1 MPAAVPSALRP
12 GLLLSGLLVLA
23 GPGCRSRAPE
33 AGEAR
38 GGPVFEDVAQTSG
51 LRFDHRNGRQGD
63 HLFPEITGA
72 GVAFL
77 DYDNDGDL
85 DAYLVQA
92 ARRIDGPPPPGQE
105 RAAMGRL
112 FRNDLGPGPGGAP
125 RLRFTDVT
133 EASGIR
139 ATGYGQGVAVGDY
152 DNDGWPDVY
161 LTNYG
166 PNQLWR
172 NRGDGT
178 FEDVTAGAGCD
189 DARWST
195 SALFVDYDRDGWLDL
210 FVAAYV
216 DYRPG
221 TRKPCLSAAGAP
233 DYCGP
238 ENYAPET
245 HRLFHNRRDGTF
257 EDVSGR
263 SGILAEA
270 GSGLGVVAADFD
282 RDGWPDL
289 YVANDQMR
297 NVLWM
302 NQRDGTFRD
311 NGLLSGTAFDAGGE
325 ALGSMGVAAG
335 DGDEDGDPDVL
346 VTNLDT
352 ESVTF
357 YANAGNGLFEDRTA
371 ASGLAGPSKPM
382 SGWGTAF
389 LDYDSDGLLD
399 LATVN
404 GLVLRDA
411 GQVAAGVPFPYAQP
425 KQLFRNRGGGRF
437 DETSAQAGPAFLA
450 AQNSRGL
457 ALGDVDN
464 DGDGDLLVGN
474 IEGKAQLLLNRV
486 GSRRHWLGLRLLS
499 GPNGRDLLG
508 SEVTLRRAG
517 QPPRMRLAHAGASC
531 FSSHDP
537 RVLVGLGA
545 VAGPSSVEVRWPD
558 GRRETW
564 NGLASDTYHVLAQ
577 GRGTAPSRP

>member
-1 MPAAVPSALRP
+1 MHASAF
-12 GLLLSGLLVLA
+12 LLFLA
-23 GPGCRSRAPE
+23 LGCRSRAPE
-33 AGEAR
+33 PIPGAA
-38 GGPVFEDVAQTSG
+38 FEDVAQASG
-51 LRFDHRNGRQGD
+51 LRFEHRNGRQGN

-92 ARRIDGPPPPGQE
+92 GRSVDGP
-105 RAAMGRL
+105 AAPEDRSAWGRL
-112 FRNDLGPGPGGAP
+112 FRNDLAPGPDGSAL
-125 RLRFTDVT
+125 LRFTDVT

-152 DNDGWPDVY
+152 DNDGWPDLY
-161 LTNYG
+161 LTSYG

-178 FEDVTAGAGCD
+178 FDDVTASAGGG

-221 TRKPCLSAAGAP
+221 TRKPCLSAAGVP

-245 HRLFHNRRDGTF
+245 HRLFRNRGDGTF

-282 RDGWPDL
+282 RDGWADI

-297 NVLWM
+297 KLLWM

-311 NGLLSGTAFDAGGE
+311 NGLLSGTAFNAAGD

-335 DGDEDGDPDVL
+335 DPDDDGDPDL
-346 VTNLDT
+346 FVTNLDT
-352 ESVTF
+352 ESATL
-357 YANAGNGLFEDRTA
+357 YANSGDGLFEDRSA
-371 ASGLAGPSKPM
+371 ASGVAGPSKPY

-389 LDYDSDGLLD
+389 FDYDNDGRLD
-399 LATVN
+399 VATVN
-404 GLVLRDA
+404 GLVLRDPRQA
-411 GQVAAGVPFPYAQP
+411 AAGVPFPYAQQ
-425 KQLFRNRGGGRF
+425 KQLFQNRGAGLF
-437 DETSAQAGPAFLA
+437 DETSASAGPAFVTPR
-450 AQNSRGL
+450 NSRGL
-457 ALGDVDN
+457 AVGDVDN
-464 DGDGDLLVGN
+464 DGDADLLVGN
-474 IEGKAQLLLNRV
+474 IEGPAELLLNRV
-486 GSRRHWLGLRLLS
+486 GSRRHWLGLRLLAREK
-499 GPNGRDLLG
+499 GRDMLG
-508 SEVTLRRAG
+508 AEVTLRRGGKPAG
-517 QPPRMRLAHAGASC
+517 MRLAHAGGSC
-531 FSSHDP
+531 FSSNDP

-545 VAGPSSVEVRWPD
+545 EQGPSSVEVRWPD
-558 GRRETW
+558 GRREAW
-564 NGLASDTYHVLAQ
+564 NGLAADTYHVLVQ
-577 GRGTAPSRP
+577 GRGTAPLRP